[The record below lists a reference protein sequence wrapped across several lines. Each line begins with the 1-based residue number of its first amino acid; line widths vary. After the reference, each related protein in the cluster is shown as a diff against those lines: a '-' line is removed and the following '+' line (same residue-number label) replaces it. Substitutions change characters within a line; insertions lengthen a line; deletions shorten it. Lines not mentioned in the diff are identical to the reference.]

1 MRRLL
6 ARLTVPAFLLGACR
20 GPSRE
25 PGHSV
30 IQDRIALP
38 GLSPAALALSEFRP
52 RVRADVDTGGRCR
65 EDFYWSARGYRAV
78 VWRRDGENRRFWT
91 IQVAT
96 DSAGV
101 VRRYYEDRY
110 GYTAGRTIILV
121 DFDAGR
127 GSVENDIPDLPAQ
140 TAAADAATVFH
151 APQLDDPS
159 LQAARILERCR
170 ASLDPW
176 GSLARFPD
184 SLTAPPPPRPLPRA
198 PSVDRSFRDST
209 LGVGYLAP
217 GADGVNNFSGFEW
230 LGNVIVPVYDGPD
243 TPVAGWLARGWMARR
258 GAPRWSWGEW
268 TVGGWIGTSSE
279 GTALPV
285 LVLRDDGWLRF
296 RYAPP
301 TPDDDGT
308 VWTHRSYLA
317 LGDIL
322 LAVTRWEDHFL
333 HQDVPTYFREL
344 GRHPLRG
351 ARDDTSAV
359 LAWLEGRVGTV
370 PEYSVAPLEIDGDWM
385 RVSVHWPGEWCGT
398 APQRTAEG
406 WIRWRRP
413 DTGPMVAIRG
423 FIC

>member
-30 IQDRIALP
+30 IQDRIPLP

-110 GYTAGRTIILV
+110 GSTAGRTIILV

-198 PSVDRSFRDST
+198 ASVDRSFRDST

-217 GADGVNNFSGFEW
+217 GADGVNSFSGFEW
-230 LGNVIVPVYDGPD
+230 FRHVIVPVYDGPSG
-243 TPVAGWLARGWMARR
+243 PVAAWLARGWMARR
-258 GAPRWSWGEW
+258 GAPLWSWGEW

-285 LVLRDDGWLRF
+285 LALRDDGWLRLGG
-296 RYAPP
+296 RCHV
-301 TPDDDGT
+301 GGHT
-308 VWTHRSYLA
+308 VGRPLSASGRADVLPGARATSVARRPRRHQRRARLA
-317 LGDIL
+317 
-322 LAVTRWEDHFL
+322 RWE
-333 HQDVPTYFREL
+333 
-344 GRHPLRG
+344 GRHDARVQCRSPRDRRRLDEGSRALAGRMVRDRAAAYG
-351 ARDDTSAV
+351 AGLD
-359 LAWLEGRVGTV
+359 
-370 PEYSVAPLEIDGDWM
+370 PVA
-385 RVSVHWPGEWCGT
+385 
-398 APQRTAEG
+398 AA
-406 WIRWRRP
+406 
-413 DTGPMVAIRG
+413 
-423 FIC
+423 

>member
-1 MRRLL
+1 MRRLI

-30 IQDRIALP
+30 IQDRTALP
-38 GLSPAALALSEFRP
+38 GLSPPALALSEFRP

-101 VRRYYEDRY
+101 VRRYNEDRY

-159 LQAARILERCR
+159 LHAARILERCR

-184 SLTAPPPPRPLPRA
+184 SLTAPPPPRPLPRT

-217 GADGVNNFSGFEW
+217 GARMVST
-230 LGNVIVPVYDGPD
+230 IS
-243 TPVAGWLARGWMARR
+243 A
-258 GAPRWSWGEW
+258 
-268 TVGGWIGTSSE
+268 
-279 GTALPV
+279 ALT
-285 LVLRDDGWLRF
+285 G
-296 RYAPP
+296 
-301 TPDDDGT
+301 
-308 VWTHRSYLA
+308 
-317 LGDIL
+317 
-322 LAVTRWEDHFL
+322 
-333 HQDVPTYFREL
+333 
-344 GRHPLRG
+344 
-351 ARDDTSAV
+351 SA
-359 LAWLEGRVGTV
+359 
-370 PEYSVAPLEIDGDWM
+370 M
-385 RVSVHWPGEWCGT
+385 
-398 APQRTAEG
+398 
-406 WIRWRRP
+406 
-413 DTGPMVAIRG
+413 
-423 FIC
+423 

>member
-1 MRRLL
+1 M
-6 ARLTVPAFLLGACR
+6 
-20 GPSRE
+20 
-25 PGHSV
+25 
-30 IQDRIALP
+30 
-38 GLSPAALALSEFRP
+38 
-52 RVRADVDTGGRCR
+52 RADVDSGGRCR

-78 VWRRDGENRRFWT
+78 VWRRDGENRRFWK

-184 SLTAPPPPRPLPRA
+184 SLTAPPPPRPLPRVA
-198 PSVDRSFRDST
+198 SVDRSFRDST

-217 GADGVNNFSGFEW
+217 GADGVNSFSGFEW
-230 LGNVIVPVYDGPD
+230 FRHVIVPVYDGPSG
-243 TPVAGWLARGWMARR
+243 PVAAWLARGWVARR
-258 GAPRWSWGEW
+258 GAPLWSWGEW

-301 TPDDDGT
+301 TTGDDGT
-308 VWTHRSYLA
+308 VWTHRSHLA
-317 LGDIL
+317 VGDVT

-351 ARDDTSAV
+351 ARGDTSAV

-385 RVSVHWPGEWCGT
+385 RVRVQWPGQWCGT

>member
-1 MRRLL
+1 MRRLI

-159 LQAARILERCR
+159 LQVARILERCR

-243 TPVAGWLARGWMARR
+243 TPVAGWLARGWLARR

-285 LVLRDDGWLRF
+285 LALRDDGWLRF

-322 LAVTRWEDHFL
+322 LAVTRWEDHFQ

-385 RVSVHWPGEWCGT
+385 RVRVHWPGEWCGT

>member
-6 ARLTVPAFLLGACR
+6 ARLTAAACLLGACR
-20 GPSRE
+20 GPSKE
-25 PGHSV
+25 PGH
-30 IQDRIALP
+30 IAIEDRIPLP
-38 GLSPAALALSEFRP
+38 GPPPAALALSEFRP
-52 RVRADVDTGGRCR
+52 RMLAGVDSGGRCR
-65 EDFYWSARGYRAV
+65 EDFYWSARGYRGV
-78 VWRRDGENRRFWT
+78 VWRREGENRRFWK

-110 GYTAGRTIILV
+110 GYTAGRTIIWV

-127 GSVENDIPDLPAQ
+127 GSAENDIADLPAQ
-140 TAAADAATVFH
+140 TVAADAATVFH
-151 APQLDDPS
+151 APQLGDPS
-159 LQAARILERCR
+159 RQAARILERCH

-198 PSVDRSFRDST
+198 PIVDRSFRDSA

-217 GADGVNNFSGFEW
+217 APDGVNDLSGFEW
-230 LGNVIVPVYDGPD
+230 LRNVIVPVYDGPD
-243 TPVAGWLARGWMARR
+243 APVVAWLARGWVARR
-258 GAPRWSWGEW
+258 RAPRWSWGEW

-285 LVLRDDGWLRF
+285 LVLRDDGRLRF

-301 TPDDDGT
+301 TTGDDGT
-308 VWTHRSYLA
+308 VWTHRSHLA
-317 LGDIL
+317 VGDVT

-333 HQDVPTYFREL
+333 HQDVPTYFRGL

-351 ARDDTSAV
+351 ARGDTSAV

-385 RVSVHWPGEWCGT
+385 RVRVQWPGQWCGT